1 MKRTLIVIPA
11 FNEAQSLPQLIGA
24 VRQHVP
30 DADIL
35 VVDDASHDATM
46 ALLPQLGV
54 RWVRLS
60 QRLGTGSA
68 VRTGLRWA
76 ASHGYDIVVRIDGDG
91 QHPPEHIRRLL
102 DPLLRGSA
110 DVVIGSRYVGDE
122 PVDTPRLRRFLHLLL
137 GEVLTLITQ
146 RLVTDPTSG
155 FWAFGENALHLLVD
169 HHPSGYPEPEL
180 LLFLSRNGLRVIE
193 VSVQTRTRI
202 AGRTSLTPQ
211 RTWSA
216 IARLL
221 LHLVVVPLRST
232 VGASRD

>member
-30 DADIL
+30 MPTSSSWTTRRPKRRR
-35 VVDDASHDATM
+35 VASAAWRAMDSSVAAPRHRIRGANRTSVGGPHTGTRSSS
-46 ALLPQLGV
+46 A
-54 RWVRLS
+54 S
-60 QRLGTGSA
+60 TATGS
-68 VRTGLRWA
+68 T
-76 ASHGYDIVVRIDGDG
+76 
-91 QHPPEHIRRLL
+91 PPEHIHRLL
-102 DPLLRGSA
+102 EPLLCGSA
-110 DVVIGSRYVGDE
+110 DVVIGSRYVGKE

-193 VSVQTRTRI
+193 VSVQMRTRI
-202 AGRTSLTPQ
+202 TGRTSLTPQ

-221 LHLVVVPLRST
+221 LHLRRRPAAVHRGSQP
-232 VGASRD
+232 

>member
-1 MKRTLIVIPA
+1 MLVSVVIPCRNAERTVADSVLSA
-11 FNEAQSLPQLIGA
+11 FEQSESPLE
-24 VRQHVP
+24 V
-30 DADIL
+30 L
-35 VVDDASHDATM
+35 VVDDASTDATA
-46 ALLPQLGV
+46 ALLPRLGV
-54 RWVRLS
+54 RWIRLS
-60 QRLGTGSA
+60 QRLGTGSV

-76 ASHGYDIVVRIDGDG
+76 AAHGYEIVVRIDGDG
-91 QHPPEHIRRLL
+91 QHPPEHIHRLL
-102 DPLLRGSA
+102 DPLLCGSA
-110 DVVIGSRYVGDE
+110 DVVIGSRYVGKE

-193 VSVQTRTRI
+193 VSVQMRTRI
-202 AGRTSLTPQ
+202 TGRTSLTPQ